1 MCWGSP
7 STWLV
12 DPTHR
17 SLGEPDRTAAV
28 AELLPEAALDG
39 SRRVWRSS
47 LGPKRVC
54 EASPPAGPAARAG
67 GYAPARM
74 QAPRTAAARVA
85 GALRSADR
93 LSVAVTVAGVLGA
106 LALLATEF
114 TTIFSV
120 DVLTSGTCEEIADP
134 AARDACQ
141 TSGFEQ
147 HGGAFVLLGLLAL
160 VMALG
165 AGRGRS
171 RPAATAL
178 VAIGAVVLAFAVAR
192 DLPKAN
198 DTGLVGIRY
207 EEARAGPR
215 TGLYLEIGG
224 GVLCVAA
231 GALGL
236 LTGRSVRKQ
245 AET

>member
-1 MCWGSP
+1 
-7 STWLV
+7 
-12 DPTHR
+12 
-17 SLGEPDRTAAV
+17 
-28 AELLPEAALDG
+28 
-39 SRRVWRSS
+39 
-47 LGPKRVC
+47 
-54 EASPPAGPAARAG
+54 
-67 GYAPARM
+67 M

-236 LTGRSVRKQ
+236 VAGRSVRKQ
-245 AET
+245 ADT